1 MRRRVESGGLTVQAI
16 AGTHAVF
23 LAFDVAPDLR
33 QDLLGFSIYREDHRE
48 NERYWL
54 SGFKTFRSV
63 VPFPDPAT
71 KYSTRDHPLQ
81 TFQWGDYSA
90 KPGYRYTYRVVPRFG
105 APKNME
111 DRPNVDV
118 SVEMTTTDPERGK
131 HGVYFNRGVAASQA
145 YANRFGVPPDD
156 LPADRKAE
164 ALEWLSRGLMERIL
178 DFIGKASS
186 GSFALRAAVY
196 EFTQT
201 DVLAAFANARNAGAD
216 VKILFHAD
224 GDPAPAS
231 LQAIADAGIGD
242 LVLERHT
249 GSIAHNKFIVLCERS
264 AGGLVPRA
272 VWTGS
277 TNFTQGAIF
286 GHSNVGHEVRDPDMA
301 ARYLMLW
308 DRLAGNPTSDEL
320 RDWVSD
326 NDPFPPPA
334 ADDVSTAFSPRHG
347 LDALR
352 WYANGF
358 RYVGSVAM
366 ITCAF
371 GLPAQFE
378 EALATALP
386 AVRYVLLERADTNQ
400 ALWSADR
407 SVFVAVGSAGGP
419 DALTRWAKEE
429 LTGYN
434 PMVKFIHTK
443 FLLLD
448 PLSTDPTVITGSA
461 NFSPAST
468 YSNDENMLVIQG
480 DERVTDIYFTEF
492 ARMFNHMYARYWAR
506 RLQETN
512 PDPDEHSFLSETVD
526 WQDPYFEEGNPKQ
539 LQRTLFATKV
549 EGNS

>member
-1 MRRRVESGGLTVQAI
+1 MRRRVESGGLAVQAI

-23 LAFDVAPDLR
+23 LAFDVMPELR
-33 QDLLGFSIYREDHRE
+33 QDLLGFSIYRDDPRE
-48 NERYWL
+48 GEHYWL

-63 VPFPDPAT
+63 VPVPNPAT

-90 KPGYRYTYRVVPRFG
+90 KPGYTYTYRVVPRFG
-105 APKNME
+105 TPKNLH

-118 SVEMTTTDPERGK
+118 SVEVKTTDPERGK

-145 YANRFGVPPDD
+145 YANRFGAPPDR
-156 LPADRKAE
+156 LPEDKRAE
-164 ALEWLSRGLMERIL
+164 ALAWLSRGLMERVR
-178 DFIGKASS
+178 DFIGKANSDA
-186 GSFALRAAVY
+186 FALRAAVY
-196 EFTQT
+196 EFTQP
-201 DVLAAFANARNAGAD
+201 DVLEAFANARDAGAD

-242 LVLERHT
+242 LMLERHT
-249 GSIAHNKFIVLCERS
+249 AAIAHNKFIVLCAKT
-264 AGGLVPRA
+264 AGGLVPQV

-286 GHSNVGHEVRDPDMA
+286 GHSNVGHEVRDPEVA

-308 DRLAGNPTSDEL
+308 DRLAGNPTADEL

-326 NDPFPPPA
+326 HDPFPPPSE
-334 ADDVSTAFSPRHG
+334 DVSTAFSPRHG

-352 WYANGF
+352 WYAERF
-358 RYVGSVAM
+358 RTVGSVAT

-371 GLPAQFE
+371 GLTSQFE
-378 EALATALP
+378 DAFANALP
-386 AVRYVLLERADTNQ
+386 AVRYVLLERADSNQ
-400 ALWSADR
+400 DVWAADR

-419 DALTRWAKEE
+419 DALSIWAKEE

-448 PLSTDPTVITGSA
+448 PLGTHPTVITGSA
-461 NFSPAST
+461 NFSEAST
-468 YSNDENMLVIQG
+468 SSNDENMLVIRD
-480 DERVTDIYFTEF
+480 DERVADIYFTEF

-506 RLQETN
+506 RLQETH
-512 PDPDEHSFLSETVD
+512 PDPDEHSFLSETPD

-549 EGNS
+549 EGNI

>member
-23 LAFDVAPDLR
+23 LAFDVAPELR
-33 QDLLGFSIYREDHRE
+33 ADLLGFSIYREDPRE

-90 KPGYRYTYRVVPRFG
+90 KPGYEYIYRVVPRFG
-105 APKNME
+105 TPKNLE
-111 DRPNVDV
+111 DRPNADV

-145 YANRFGVPPDD
+145 YATRFHVPPDD
-156 LPADRKAE
+156 LPQDRRAE
-164 ALEWLSRGLMERIL
+164 ALTWLSRGLMERIL
-178 DFIGKASS
+178 AFIGKANA
-186 GSFALRAAVY
+186 GDFALRAAVY
-196 EFTQT
+196 EFTQP
-201 DVLAAFANARNAGAD
+201 DVLAAFAQARQMGAD

-231 LQAIADAGIGD
+231 RQAIADAGIDD
-242 LVLERHT
+242 LMLERHT
-249 GSIAHNKFIVLCERS
+249 TAIAHNKFIVLCEKN

-286 GHSNVGHEVRDPDMA
+286 GHSNVGHEVRDADVA

-334 ADDVSTAFSPRHG
+334 ADGVSTAFSPRHG

-352 WYANGF
+352 WYAESF
-358 RYVGSVAM
+358 RTVDDVAT

-371 GLPAQFE
+371 GLPAEFE
-378 EALATALP
+378 GALVAAQP
-386 AVRYVLLERADTNQ
+386 AVRYILLEVVDNNQ
-400 ALWSADR
+400 EVWSADR

-419 DALTRWAKEE
+419 DVLTRWAAEE

-443 FLLLD
+443 FMLLD
-448 PLSTDPTVITGSA
+448 PLGIHPTVVTGSA
-461 NFSPAST
+461 NFSQPST
-468 YSNDENMLVIQG
+468 SSNDENMLVIQ
-480 DERVTDIYFTEF
+480 DDLRVTDIYLTEF

-506 RLQETN
+506 RLQETD
-512 PDPDEHSFLSETVD
+512 PDPDAHSFLAETPD
-526 WQDPYFEEGNPKQ
+526 WQGPYFEEGNPKQ
-539 LQRTLFATKV
+539 LQRLLFATTV